1 MMHNAVID
9 EMLRRRS
16 VRSFKGNQIKP
27 EELETVLEA
36 GKWAASG
43 KGAQSPRFVA
53 IQNKADRDELSSL
66 NAAVMGKDID
76 PFYGAPTVVA
86 VFSDPSRM
94 TYVED
99 GALAIGNMMLA
110 ASSIGL
116 GSCWIHRA
124 REEFCTEQ
132 GKALMKKWGIPE
144 NYVGIGHCILGYPDC
159 PHAEGKPRKADYSVI
174 DR

>member
-1 MMHNAVID
+1 MIHNAVID

-76 PFYGAPTVVA
+76 PFYG
-86 VFSDPSRM
+86 
-94 TYVED
+94 
-99 GALAIGNMMLA
+99 
-110 ASSIGL
+110 
-116 GSCWIHRA
+116 
-124 REEFCTEQ
+124 
-132 GKALMKKWGIPE
+132 
-144 NYVGIGHCILGYPDC
+144 
-159 PHAEGKPRKADYSVI
+159 
-174 DR
+174 